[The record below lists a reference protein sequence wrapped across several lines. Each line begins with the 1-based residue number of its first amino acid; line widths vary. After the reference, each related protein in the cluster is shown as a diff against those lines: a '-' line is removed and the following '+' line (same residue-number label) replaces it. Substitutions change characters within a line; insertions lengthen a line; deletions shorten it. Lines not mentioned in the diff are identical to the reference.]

1 MNQTKE
7 QGTKKSKI
15 CRGLLALTVAV
26 MVLQLIGVTET
37 AQAGHDD
44 MYYTFEVDEWSE
56 VVTGVCQTC
65 APKLTNSGIYVV
77 CTASSG
83 FFSVKPM
90 GTYQQRYFSTYY
102 DASTKLW
109 YDSLYRN
116 SVIVLENNVYEK
128 GYPYAGIY
136 LAGGYGDAALSC
148 YGYFNADINN

>member
-37 AQAGHDD
+37 AQAG
-44 MYYTFEVDEWSE
+44 YTMRYAFEVDEWSE
-56 VVTGVCQTC
+56 VVTGICQTC
-65 APKLTNSGIYVV
+65 DRKLTNSGIYVV
-77 CTASSG
+77 CSASSG
-83 FFSVKPM
+83 YFNVKPM
-90 GTYQQRYFSTYY
+90 GTYQQEGFSTYY

-109 YDSLYRN
+109 YDALYRN
-116 SVIVLENNVYEK
+116 SATVLENNVYEK

-136 LAGGYGDAALSC
+136 LAGGYGDNALSC